1 MGGVT
6 LRNLS
11 FILAG
16 LLMLAACNQQVV
28 TPPEKTN
35 HERLFE
41 ELQKEGLAPKVVEV
55 QANLPTQ
62 LPLVIVGNVVPENAR
77 PSSPRPGQGYV
88 WVLDGFLTQ
97 AMAVHYSPESGPV
110 ILGMAAVY
118 PWETR
123 VEITPEST
131 ALYLI
136 LHATGIDWT
145 RVLDPAALGFSQGVD
160 PDVYARQV
168 IERVQQAVRSSPQ
181 FPQLVQELDR
191 LIRNG
196 QSFLDVLVDPVTTQ
210 GGISVHSTP
219 QKLLG
224 YVQDILFDHLFSGRP
239 LPLLQPNLAVR
250 LFNIAFAQD
259 GNPIFNFNGGGV
271 SASFGDTDTGELVL
285 ENNLPVPIAAGALS
299 YETEVDSGQYDTAL
313 EKDVLSYA
321 LSSTPSAKL
330 RLGSGRFLACALAG
344 TPLAGT
350 SWLPDSNFPLQNL
363 FAKLQTQLLDEVL
376 VLGLARTV
384 GLIPLLGKAGKVPK
398 VLDAAGKAIGGV
410 KILYDIQ
417 HDGLD
422 PAKVASTLKLFLSGI
437 NIDDKELQSQ
447 LTALSAKVSALDE
460 EIALLEAARKSAIG
474 SDWQAKGALWKS
486 PEIMAKYGPEMENF
500 FKGLGLKLNEKAVEY
515 EYKDLKVKVLHP
527 DLRTKAA
534 RDAFVRFFEA
544 KLAESKLAKSTLESA
559 VSALK
564 LSSGIKQTAKT
575 FLELLPLIDYADFA
589 LWALG
594 SFTEHYVCFDVNTQT
609 KTIRR
614 TTVPNLLVTPTEIS
628 NGKKDEP
635 YTFQLKVLHI
645 LRKGGRDKLTLSW
658 NFGDGTAG
666 QRDIIATRS
675 PHTESLTHAY
685 SNAGAYG
692 ALFQVASVSGR
703 ASQVV
708 PVYIELPKNE
718 NNYNLNICDVWRAA
732 NSGGYGVTE
741 DLWDI
746 SVIRPPSGQKAVFD
760 ISFDTYFIPD
770 RIFVY
775 YPPGNLVL
783 DTGWRGDPSYEGD
796 PLYPGGI
803 AGPGRGQFDNIFE
816 KGSVDQFKVVVVG
829 PDRDTAWTYSV
840 RCRFVQSSS
849 QPQALGITLEP
860 REVPLDP
867 EALRQ
872 FPVLKEG
879 R

>member
-6 LRNLS
+6 LKNLS

-16 LLMLAACNQQVV
+16 LFLLAACNQQAV
-28 TPPEKTN
+28 TPPAKTN
-35 HERLFE
+35 DERLFE

-88 WVLDGFLTQ
+88 WVLDGFLTE
-97 AMAVHYSPESGPV
+97 AMAVHYSPNSGPV
-110 ILGMAAVY
+110 ILGVAAVY

-196 QSFLDVLVDPVTTQ
+196 QSFLDVLVEPATSQ

-219 QKLLG
+219 QLLG
-224 YVQDILFDHLFSGRP
+224 YVQYTLFDLFSGP
-239 LPLLQPNLAVR
+239 LPLARLPAK
-250 LFNIAFAQD
+250 LFNITFAQD

-271 SASFGDTDTGELVL
+271 SASFDASGELVL

-344 TPLAGT
+344 TLGGW
-350 SWLPDSNFPLQNL
+350 SVNQNFPLENL
-363 FAKLQTQLLDEVL
+363 FAKLQTQLIDEVL
-376 VLGLARTV
+376 VLGLERAA
-384 GLIPLLGKAGKVPK
+384 GLIPLVGKAGKVPK
-398 VLDAAGKAIGGV
+398 ILDAAGEAIGWG
-410 KILYDIQ
+410 KIFYDIY
-417 HDGLD
+417 HEGFD
-422 PAKVASTLKLFLSGI
+422 PATAASTLKQFLSGI
-437 NIDDKELQSQ
+437 DIDDKELQSQ
-447 LTALSAKVSALDE
+447 LTALTTKVEALNKEITLLDSA
-460 EIALLEAARKSAIG
+460 IKSANAPNWT
-474 SDWQAKGALWKS
+474 DQGALWKS
-486 PEIMAKYGPEMENF
+486 DEIMVKYGPEMEKF
-500 FKGLGLKLNEKAVEY
+500 FKGLEGQGLKINKNPVTY
-515 EYKDLKVKVLHP
+515 EYKGQKVKVLHP
-527 DLRTKAA
+527 DLRTREA
-534 RDAFVRFFEA
+534 REAFVKFFNA
-544 KLAESKLAKSTLESA
+544 KLAESKVAKSTLESA
-559 VSALK
+559 VRALEQ
-564 LSSGIKQTAKT
+564 SSGIKQTAKT
-575 FLELLPLIDYADFA
+575 FLELLPLIDYVDFG
-589 LWALG
+589 LWALS

-658 NFGDGTAG
+658 NFGDGAAG
-666 QRDIIATRS
+666 QRDIIPTRS

-718 NNYNLNICDVWRAA
+718 NEYNLNICDVWRAA
-732 NSGGYGVTE
+732 NSGGYGITE

-746 SVIRPPSGQKAVFD
+746 SVIRPPSGQKVVFD
-760 ISFDTYFIPD
+760 ISFNTYSIPD

-803 AGPGRGQFDNIFE
+803 AGPGIGQFDNIFE

-849 QPQALGITLEP
+849 QPQALGVTLEP

-872 FPVLKEG
+872 FPVLREG

>member
-6 LRNLS
+6 LKNLS

-16 LLMLAACNQQVV
+16 LFFLAACNQQAV
-28 TPPEKTN
+28 TPPAKTN
-35 HERLFE
+35 DERLFE

-62 LPLVIVGNVVPENAR
+62 LPLVIVGNVVPENAQ
-77 PSSPRPGQGYV
+77 PSPSRPGQGYV
-88 WVLDGFLTQ
+88 WVLDGFLTK

-110 ILGMAAVY
+110 ILGVAAVY

-196 QSFLDVLVDPVTTQ
+196 QSFLDVLVEPVTTQ

-224 YVQDILFDHLFSGRP
+224 HVQDILFDHLFSGQP
-239 LPLLQPNLAVR
+239 LPLLQANIAAR

-259 GNPIFNFNGGGV
+259 GNPIINFFGGGV
-271 SASFGDTDTGELVL
+271 SASFGASGELVL

-299 YETEVDSGQYDTAL
+299 YETEADSGQYDTAL

-321 LSSTPSAKL
+321 LSSTPMAKL
-330 RLGSGRFLACALAG
+330 QLGSGRFLACALAG
-344 TPLAGT
+344 TLAK
-350 SWLPDSNFPLQNL
+350 WLPDPNFPLQNL
-363 FAKLQTQLLDEVL
+363 FAKLETELLDEVL
-376 VLGLARTV
+376 ILGLERVV
-384 GLIPLLGKAGKVPK
+384 GLIPLVGKAGKVPK
-398 VLDAAGKAIGGV
+398 ILDAAGEAIGWG
-410 KILYDIQ
+410 KIFYDIY
-417 HDGLD
+417 HEGFD
-422 PAKVASTLKLFLSGI
+422 PATAASTLKQFLSGI
-437 NIDDKELQSQ
+437 DIDDKELQSQ
-447 LTALSAKVSALDE
+447 LAALTTKVEALGK
-460 EIALLEAARKSAIG
+460 EIDLLEKAKQSAEG
-474 SDWQAKGALWKS
+474 NDWMKAGALWKS
-486 PEIMAKYGPEMENF
+486 DEIMVKYGPEMERF
-500 FKGLGLKLNEKAVEY
+500 FKGLKLKKLNKEAKEY
-515 EYKDLKVKVLHP
+515 EYKGQKVKVLHP
-527 DLRTKAA
+527 DLRTKEA
-534 RDAFVRFFEA
+534 RDAFVKFFNA
-544 KLAESKLAKSTLESA
+544 KLAESKLEKSTLESA
-559 VSALK
+559 VRALK
-564 LSSGIKQTAKT
+564 QSSGIKQAAKT
-575 FLELLPLIDYADFA
+575 FLELLPLIDYVDFA

-614 TTVPNLLVTPTEIS
+614 TTVPNLLVTPTEIPD
-628 NGKKDEP
+628 GKKDEP

-645 LRKGGRDKLTLSW
+645 LRKAGRDKLTLSW

-732 NSGGYGVTE
+732 NSGGYGGTE
-741 DLWDI
+741 GLWDI
-746 SVIRPPSGQKAVFD
+746 SFISPPSGQKAVFD

-783 DTGWRGDPSYEGD
+783 DTGWRGDSSYQGD

-803 AGPGRGQFDNIFE
+803 AGPGRGQFNDIFE

-829 PDRDTAWTYSV
+829 PDRGTAWTYSV

-849 QPQALGITLEP
+849 QLQALGVTLEP

-872 FPVLKEG
+872 FPVLREG

>member
-1 MGGVT
+1 MGGAT
-6 LRNLS
+6 LKNLS

-16 LLMLAACNQQVV
+16 LFLLAACNLQAV
-28 TPPEKTN
+28 TPPAKTN
-35 HERLFE
+35 DERLFE

-77 PSSPRPGQGYV
+77 PSPPRPGQGYV
-88 WVLDGFLTQ
+88 WVLDGFLTK

-196 QSFLDVLVDPVTTQ
+196 QSFLDVLADSVTTQ

-219 QKLLG
+219 QLLG
-224 YVQDILFDHLFSGRP
+224 YVQYTLFDLFSGP
-239 LPLLQPNLAVR
+239 LPLARLPAK
-250 LFNIAFAQD
+250 LFNITFAQD
-259 GNPIFNFNGGGV
+259 GNPILNFFGGGV
-271 SASFGDTDTGELVL
+271 SASFDASGELVL
-285 ENNLPVPIAAGALS
+285 ENNLPVPIAAGALW

-313 EKDVLSYA
+313 EKDILSYA
-321 LSSTPSAKL
+321 LSSTPSTKL

-344 TPLAGT
+344 ALGGW
-350 SWLPDSNFPLQNL
+350 SVNQNFPLENL
-363 FAKLQTQLLDEVL
+363 FAKLQKQLVDEVL
-376 VLGLARTV
+376 VLGLERAA
-384 GLIPLLGKAGKVPK
+384 GLIPLVGKAGKVPK
-398 VLDAAGKAIGGV
+398 ILDAAGNAIGWG
-410 KILYDIQ
+410 KIFYDIY
-417 HDGLD
+417 HEGFDS
-422 PAKVASTLKLFLSGI
+422 ATAASTLKQFLDGI

-447 LTALSAKVSALDE
+447 LTALTTKVEALGKEIDLLERAKQSAKD
-460 EIALLEAARKSAIG
+460 
-474 SDWQAKGALWKS
+474 SDWTKAGALWKS
-486 PEIMAKYGPEMENF
+486 PEIMVKYGPEMERF
-500 FKGLGLKLNEKAVEY
+500 FKGLKLNKEAKEY
-515 EYKDLKVKVLHP
+515 EYNGQKVKVLHP
-527 DLRTKAA
+527 NLNKTET
-534 RDAFVRFFEA
+534 RDAFVKFFNA
-544 KLAESKLAKSTLESA
+544 KLAESKLQKSTLESA
-559 VSALK
+559 VRALK
-564 LSSGIKQTAKT
+564 QSSGIKQVAKT
-575 FLELLPLIDYADFA
+575 FLELLPLIDYVDFA

-609 KTIRR
+609 RTIRR
-614 TTVPNLLVTPTEIS
+614 TTVPNLLVTPTEIPD
-628 NGKKDEP
+628 GKKDEP

-645 LRKGGRDKLTLSW
+645 LRKAGRDKLTLSW

-746 SVIRPPSGQKAVFD
+746 SVIRPPSGQKVVFD
-760 ISFDTYFIPD
+760 ISFNTYSIPD

-783 DTGWRGDPSYEGD
+783 DTGWRGSSSYQGD

-829 PDRDTAWTYSV
+829 PDRGTAWTYSV

-849 QPQALGITLEP
+849 QPQALGVTLEP

-872 FPVLKEG
+872 FPVLREG

>member
-1 MGGVT
+1 
-6 LRNLS
+6 
-11 FILAG
+11 
-16 LLMLAACNQQVV
+16 
-28 TPPEKTN
+28 
-35 HERLFE
+35 
-41 ELQKEGLAPKVVEV
+41 
-55 QANLPTQ
+55 
-62 LPLVIVGNVVPENAR
+62 
-77 PSSPRPGQGYV
+77 
-88 WVLDGFLTQ
+88 
-97 AMAVHYSPESGPV
+97 MAVHYSPESGPV

-224 YVQDILFDHLFSGRP
+224 YVQDILFDHLFSGQP
-239 LPLLQPNLAVR
+239 LPLLQSKVAAR

-259 GNPIFNFNGGGV
+259 GNPIINFFGGGV
-271 SASFGDTDTGELVL
+271 SASFGDSGELVL

-299 YETEVDSGQYDTAL
+299 YETEADSGQYDTAL
-313 EKDVLSYA
+313 ERDVLSYA
-321 LSSTPSAKL
+321 LFSTPSAKL

-350 SWLPDSNFPLQNL
+350 SWLPDPNFPLQNL
-363 FAKLQTQLLDEVL
+363 FAKLQTQLVDEVL
-376 VLGLARTV
+376 FLTLARAV

-398 VLDAAGKAIGGV
+398 ILDAAGKAIGGV
-410 KILYDIQ
+410 KILYDIY

-437 NIDDKELQSQ
+437 NIDDQELQSQ
-447 LTALSAKVSALDE
+447 LTTLSGKVQALDK
-460 EIALLEAARKSAIG
+460 EIALLEAARRSAIG

-486 PEIMAKYGPEMENF
+486 PEIMVKYGPEMENF
-500 FKGLGLKLNEKAVEY
+500 FKGLGLELNKNAVEY
-515 EYKDLKVKVLHP
+515 EYKGLKVKVRHP
-527 DLRTKAA
+527 NLNNKDTAKAFA
-534 RDAFVRFFEA
+534 KFFEA
-544 KLAESKLAKSTLESA
+544 KLAESKLEKSTLESA
-559 VSALK
+559 VKALE
-564 LSSGIKQTAKT
+564 LSSGIKQNAKK
-575 FLELLPLIDYADFA
+575 FLEFLPVIDYADSA

-594 SFTEHYVCFDVNTQT
+594 SLTEHYVCFDVNTQT

-614 TTVPNLLVTPTEIS
+614 TTVPNLLVTPTEIPD
-628 NGKKDEP
+628 GKKDEP

-645 LRKGGRDKLTLSW
+645 LRKAGRDKLTLSW

-718 NNYNLNICDVWRAA
+718 NNYNLNICGVWRAA

-760 ISFDTYFIPD
+760 ISFNTYSIPD

-783 DTGWRGDPSYEGD
+783 DTGWRGDPSYQGD

-803 AGPGRGQFDNIFE
+803 AGPGRGQFNDIFE

-829 PDRDTAWTYSV
+829 PDKGTAWTYSV

-849 QPQALGITLEP
+849 QPQALGVTLEP

-872 FPVLKEG
+872 FPVLREG